1 MVALRNRLLRSI
13 GRPNDPE
20 NVTGQ
25 ARAAVGNFFLQIHS
39 VKVNRNSLTWKSPYG
54 LGLIA
59 LYLFVIHFVS
69 GLALMFYYVPSVE
82 RAYLSMIDLQS
93 EVTFGAFITNLHRW
107 SMHGMIIFLVLHML
121 RVFYTGGYKPPRQL
135 SWIIGVL
142 LLIVTGLMAFTGYLL
157 PWDQQALWSVQ
168 VSSEVI
174 RSGPIFGEHV
184 QRILFGGPDIGQAT
198 LTRFYALHMTLL
210 PLLTLL
216 LTGAYLWS
224 VRQHGGLAASANA
237 KLNGEQTAAG
247 IAQGRQGLPRQD
259 AFPRNGDKT
268 YALMGLVRG
277 SSAAAGSG
285 PRGTVMAWPTVF
297 LLELA
302 VFAGVVLVMAAISAF
317 VHTSL
322 GPQADPAIPRNPALM
337 PWFLASIQE
346 LTLHMHPVFGGITIP
361 TLFVTGLLA
370 IPFIDWN
377 RAGAGQW
384 FGGRKGA
391 KAAFGS
397 AIAAG
402 VIWIVLEWLDLGRD
416 LAFRLNEALDLT
428 RLTGGE
434 TPKSWP
440 ESFGFLGLY
449 DLTEWSSFLWA
460 GLIPFLVLITL
471 LLVIGAAAKFLF
483 GCNRREVIISVF
495 TTTVA
500 SVMIL
505 TFVGSAMRGTDADL
519 YAPWDLPNVI
529 EVDR

>member
-1 MVALRNRLLRSI
+1 MLRSI
-13 GRPNDPE
+13 ARPDAPE
-20 NVTGQ
+20 DVTGQ
-25 ARAAVGNFFLQIHS
+25 ARATFGNFFLQLHS
-39 VKVNRNSLTWKSPYG
+39 VKVSRNSLTWKSPYG

-82 RAYLSMIDLQS
+82 RAYSSMLDLQS
-93 EVTFGAFITNLHRW
+93 EVIFGAVITNLHRW
-107 SMHGMIIFLVLHML
+107 SAHGMIIFLVLHML

-142 LLIVTGLMAFTGYLL
+142 LLVVTGLMAFTGYLL

-168 VSSEVI
+168 VSSEVV

-184 QRILFGGPDIGQAT
+184 QRVLFGGPDIGQAT
-198 LTRFYALHMTLL
+198 LTRFYTLHMTLL

-224 VRQHGGLAASANA
+224 VRQHGGFAAPANA
-237 KLNGEQTAAG
+237 KLNGEQTATG
-247 IAQGRQGLPRQD
+247 IAQARRGLRSEG

-302 VFAGVVLVMAAISAF
+302 VLAGVVLVMAAISAF
-317 VHTSL
+317 VHAPL
-322 GPQADPAIPRNPALM
+322 GPQADPAIPRNPSLM
-337 PWFLASIQE
+337 PWFLSSIQE
-346 LTLHMHPVFGGITIP
+346 LTLHMHPVFGGIMIP
-361 TLFVTGLLA
+361 TLFVSGLVA
-370 IPFIDWN
+370 IPFIDFD

-391 KAAFGS
+391 KVAFGS
-397 AIAAG
+397 VIAAG

-416 LAFRLNEALDLT
+416 LAFKLNEALDLT
-428 RLTGGE
+428 KLTGGE

-440 ESFGFLGLY
+440 DGFAFFGLY
-449 DLTEWSSFLWA
+449 DLTEWSSFLWT
-460 GLIPFLVLITL
+460 GLIPFLILMTL

-483 GCNRREVIISVF
+483 RCNRRQVVVSVF
-495 TTTVA
+495 SATVA
-500 SVMIL
+500 SVMVL
-505 TFVGSAMRGTDADL
+505 TFIGTAMRGTDADL
-519 YAPWDLPNVI
+519 YAPWDRPSVI
-529 EVDR
+529 ELDR

>member
-1 MVALRNRLLRSI
+1 MIALRNRLLRSI
-13 GRPNDPE
+13 GRPDDPE
-20 NVTGQ
+20 DVTGQ

-39 VKVNRNSLTWKSPYG
+39 VKVSRNSLTWKSPYG

-59 LYLFVIHFVS
+59 LYLFVIHLVS

-82 RAYLSMIDLQS
+82 RAYISMIDLQS
-93 EVTFGAFITNLHRW
+93 EVTFGAVIVNLHRW
-107 SMHGMIIFLVLHML
+107 SGHGMIIFLVLHML

-184 QRILFGGPDIGQAT
+184 QRVLFGGPDIGQAT
-198 LTRFYALHMTLL
+198 LTRFYTLHMTLL
-210 PLLTLL
+210 PLLTLG

-224 VRQHGGLAASANA
+224 VRQHGGFASNADA
-237 KLNGEQTAAG
+237 KLNGEQTATSVF
-247 IAQGRQGLPRQD
+247 QSQRGLRTEG
-259 AFPRNGDKT
+259 AFPRNSDKT

-277 SSAAAGSG
+277 STAAAGSG
-285 PRGTVMAWPTVF
+285 PRGTVMAWPAVF

-302 VFAGVVLVMAAISAF
+302 ILAGVVLVMVAISAF
-317 VHTSL
+317 VHAPF

-337 PWFLASIQE
+337 PWFLSSIQE
-346 LTLHMHPVFGGITIP
+346 LTLHMHPVFGGIMIP

-370 IPFIDWN
+370 IPFIDFN
-377 RAGAGQW
+377 RAGTGQW

-428 RLTGGE
+428 KLTGGE

-460 GLIPFLVLITL
+460 GLIPFLIVMTL
-471 LLVIGAAAKFLF
+471 LLLIGAAAKFMF
-483 GCNRREVIISVF
+483 GCNRREVMISVF
-495 TTTVA
+495 TATVA
-500 SVMIL
+500 SVLVL
-505 TFVGSAMRGTDADL
+505 TFIGTAMRGTNADL
-519 YAPWDLPNVI
+519 YAPWDRPNVI
-529 EVDR
+529 ELDR